1 MADDPQIQLSETPCR
16 ENRRRLGKDGAI
28 ILPHAPGTDHVHS
41 AAVAHHLR
49 LPNCQR
55 DSFGQGRRRQ
65 PAEEPRCFKGLFI
78 MEIWL
83 GRLDSNQ
90 GMAESKSAAL
100 PLGYAPTV
108 QEAAGGA

>member
-1 MADDPQIQLSETPCR
+1 MADPQIQLSETPCR

-55 DSFGQGRRRQ
+55 DSLDRAAGGAGRRNEVFQ
-65 PAEEPRCFKGLFI
+65 GVI